1 MKKITIYD
9 CIKHYQQKKNINDY
23 QKCQKCK
30 SYLNIFQQKLY
41 RPANYMIFVL
51 NNNLNNF
58 SKFENLKT
66 IDLKDYIDDKNYIST
81 SYRLVGACIHNSI
94 SNNFGHYTSVC
105 LNNNND
111 YYLFN
116 DSISTKVFFDYIKN
130 TFPYILFY
138 ERIIQNTNN
147 IIFSMGLD
155 DQEGKNYINKIIRK
169 LQNLFNSKTFQDYS
183 ISIGENFI
191 TFIFEKSNS
200 EFQFKIGDDYKLKMI
215 FNIINTINQN
225 KKFVSPNYKAKLVFE
240 YQLTF
245 NIDNDFMNIKDIIKD
260 KKVILSLLSNNKIN
274 FNI

>member
-1 MKKITIYD
+1 
-9 CIKHYQQKKNINDY
+9 
-23 QKCQKCK
+23 
-30 SYLNIFQQKLY
+30 
-41 RPANYMIFVL
+41 
-51 NNNLNNF
+51 
-58 SKFENLKT
+58 
-66 IDLKDYIDDKNYIST
+66 
-81 SYRLVGACIHNSI
+81 
-94 SNNFGHYTSVC
+94 
-105 LNNNND
+105 
-111 YYLFN
+111 
-116 DSISTKVFFDYIKN
+116 
-130 TFPYILFY
+130 
-138 ERIIQNTNN
+138 
-147 IIFSMGLD
+147 MGLD